1 MEKKMI
7 TEFNK
12 LISHGTESQKDK
24 YKIRK
29 KSILMN
35 PSRRSIYEYL
45 CLHPC
50 SLVSTIAKG
59 LRMKESSVR
68 WHLDKLVY
76 QRFVTVWENGSTV
89 FYPTRMIDPDHVSLF
104 RLMALSKSIDIISL
118 IKSKEGVHQNEIG
131 RELDI
136 NIRTAMKYL
145 TDLEDLGLIRSANDG
160 KYKRFYLTKMM
171 DDLRDFYRKN
181 SKNFKEYLVQKARQ
195 DGLRPK
201 VLLSSPELLKL
212 KLDLGTEIRV
222 LTIPMIPYSKDVY
235 GLKNPKK
242 KKIVSKLEPFPKNLP
257 LS

>member
-7 TEFNK
+7 KEFNK
-12 LISHGTESQKDK
+12 LISHGDDDQKSK

-59 LRMKESSVR
+59 LNMKESSVR

-76 QRFVTVWENGSTV
+76 QRFVNVQENGSTV
-89 FYPTRMIDPDHVSLF
+89 YFPTRMIDPDHISLF
-104 RLMALSKSIDIISL
+104 RLMALEKSIDILSL

-131 RELDI
+131 RELDL
-136 NIRTAMKYL
+136 NIRTVMKYIS
-145 TDLEDLGLIRSANDG
+145 DLEALGLIRSANDG
-160 KYKRFYLTKMM
+160 KYKRFYLTEMM
-171 DDLRDFYRKN
+171 EELWDYYRKN
-181 SKNFKEYLVQKARQ
+181 SKHFKDFIVQKARQ

-201 VLLSSPELLKL
+201 VMLSSPEHLKL
-212 KLDLGTEIRV
+212 KIDLGTQVKV
-222 LTIPMIPYSKDVY
+222 LTIPMIPYGKEAY
-235 GLKNPKK
+235 GLKNLKK
-242 KKIVSKLEPFPKNLP
+242 KDLVAKLDPYPK
-257 LS
+257 SHTR

>member
-12 LISHGTESQKDK
+12 LISHGSEDQKTK

-35 PSRRSIYEYL
+35 PSRRAIYEYL

-59 LRMKESSVR
+59 LNMKESSVR

-76 QRFVTVWENGSTV
+76 QRFVNVQANGSTV
-89 FYPTRMIDPDHVSLF
+89 FYPTRMIDPDHISLF
-104 RLMALSKSIDIISL
+104 KLMALDKSIDIISL
-118 IKSKEGVHQNEIG
+118 IKAKEGVHQNEIG
-131 RELDI
+131 RELDL
-136 NIRTAMKYL
+136 NVRTVMKYIS
-145 TDLEDLGLIRSANDG
+145 DLETLGLIRSANDG
-160 KYKRFYLTKMM
+160 KYKRFYLTEMM
-171 DDLRDFYRKN
+171 EKLWDHYRKN
-181 SKNFKEYLVQKARQ
+181 SKHFKDFIVKKARQ

-212 KLDLGTEIRV
+212 KIDLGTEVKV
-222 LTIPMIPYSKDVY
+222 LTIPMIPYGKEAY
-235 GLKNPKK
+235 GLKNLKK
-242 KKIVSKLEPFPKNLP
+242 KDLVSKLDPFPK
-257 LS
+257 SVSR